1 MPSSKPSYDPP
12 WSVPCT
18 VVREEQIGITIVVDM
33 LFTGFDSKY
42 LNTLKAGEGLSEA
55 AIREGYT
62 RFKREKDS
70 AELASIAARHQ
81 LAPAAL
87 QASVGGI
94 LQRMIFGSEALT
106 DLMDPLE
113 LGWKARDQAELGL
126 RKYWCRCCK
135 SVRRGARSRA

>member
-1 MPSSKPSYDPP
+1 MPSSKSSYGPP
-12 WSVPCT
+12 WSVSCT
-18 VVREEQIGITIVVDM
+18 VVREEQIGILVDM
-33 LFTGFDSKY
+33 PTGFDSKY

-70 AELASIAARHQ
+70 IELTSIAARHQ

-94 LQRMIFGSEALT
+94 LQRMIFGSEALA
-106 DLMDPLE
+106 DPMDPLE
-113 LGWKARDQAELGL
+113 LGWKARDQAALGL

-135 SVRRGARSRA
+135 SVRSGARSRT

>member
-1 MPSSKPSYDPP
+1 MPSSKSSYGPP
-12 WSVPCT
+12 WSVSCT
-18 VVREEQIGITIVVDM
+18 VVREEQIGILVDM
-33 LFTGFDSKY
+33 LLTGFDSKY

-70 AELASIAARHQ
+70 VELASIAARHQ

-87 QASVGGI
+87 QAPVGGI
-94 LQRMIFGSEALT
+94 LQRMIFGSEALA
-106 DLMDPLE
+106 DPMDPLE
-113 LGWKARDQAELGL
+113 LGWKARDQAALGL